1 MAAILGIIFGFV
13 LSFLIF
19 VRYRRRWLHEHLQSA
34 SKKKKSQTTDALYE
48 EVDLS
53 KMKKEER
60 YKSSTAKG
68 DMFDTTYQSL
78 DDAKVDTQNYNYQSL
93 VVNIKNK
100 VKNDKESA
108 YEEVH

>member
-1 MAAILGIIFGFV
+1 
-13 LSFLIF
+13 
-19 VRYRRRWLHEHLQSA
+19 
-34 SKKKKSQTTDALYE
+34 
-48 EVDLS
+48 
-53 KMKKEER
+53 
-60 YKSSTAKG
+60 
-68 DMFDTTYQSL
+68 MFDTTYQSL